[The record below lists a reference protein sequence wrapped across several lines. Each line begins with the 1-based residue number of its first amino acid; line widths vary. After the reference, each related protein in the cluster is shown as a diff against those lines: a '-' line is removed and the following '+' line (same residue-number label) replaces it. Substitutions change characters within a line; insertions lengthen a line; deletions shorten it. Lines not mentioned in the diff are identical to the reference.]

1 MGIGDP
7 IDSSVLQEDEE
18 ARRLE
23 RSVAA
28 QPGALRHDRAS
39 LNRGCKNPSRPV
51 APLLHSPL
59 EEEGKRA
66 GAEAGH
72 LEAEHLQGEAA
83 GLRNLH
89 LATTEDLE
97 RELARRRQA

>member
-1 MGIGDP
+1 MGICDP

-28 QPGALRHDRAS
+28 QPGAQRHHRS
-39 LNRGCKNPSRPV
+39 NPSRPV

-59 EEEGKRA
+59 EEGGNRA

-72 LEAEHLQGEAA
+72 LEARNLQGQAA
-83 GLRNLH
+83 GLGSLH
-89 LATTEDLE
+89 LATTTTDDLE
-97 RELARRRQA
+97 RELARRCQ